1 MSQQQPS
8 STDVPS
14 AAAASSPLDNTL
26 RPLFYTKYSGPATG
40 NGFAEFVRRS
50 HPELTVASINE
61 WRGRQAAAQIHF
73 EQHRPTRYSS
83 VLAYRPNEDWQMD
96 LFTPDAAINYSD
108 EGGPRFVL
116 VVIDVFSRK
125 LLSLAPLQDKQAST
139 IAPILRG
146 VMDREG
152 SPTNINCDRGGEFAG
167 PVKALCNQRHVRLI
181 YSQRQEPNKN
191 AIVERFMRTLRAYI
205 TQQVSIRHDH
215 RWARFLNPHTRLI
228 VNTATGANQLVH
240 VDGIIDQYNK
250 KRQGTTRVEPD
261 TLRDE
266 LDVSRQRPNFVTHNL
281 EPGDRVRIRTGR
293 TSLVTSQT
301 GKRVQNT
308 FKKGPYHFSTRVH
321 TIRPKGPADRG
332 DKNKLYIQ
340 NTPKYFKPYELRRV
354 GSVQEGPGGTYPG
367 RIEAVKKGKKGTK
380 IVIKKKKVTARS
392 LSKKT
397 SSTSSSSK

>member
-1 MSQQQPS
+1 MSQPS

-14 AAAASSPLDNTL
+14 AASSPLDNTL

-40 NGFAEFVRRS
+40 NGFAEFVRRT
-50 HPELTVASINE
+50 HPELSVASINE

-83 VLAYRPNEDWQMD
+83 VLAYRPNEDWEAD

-139 IAPILRG
+139 IAPILRA

-191 AIVERFMRTLRAYI
+191 PIVERFMRTLRAYI
-205 TQQVSIRHDH
+205 TQQVTIRHDH
-215 RWARFLNPHTRLI
+215 RWAGFLNGI
-228 VNTATGANQLVH
+228 V
-240 VDGIIDQYNK
+240 DQYNN
-250 KRQGTTRVEPD
+250 KRHGTTRVDPD

-266 LDVSRQRPNFVTHNL
+266 LDVSRQRPNFVSHNL
-281 EPGDRVRIRTGR
+281 KPGDRVRIRTGR
-293 TSLVTSQT
+293 TSLVTSKA

-308 FKKGPYHFSTRVH
+308 FKKGPYQFSTRVH
-321 TIRPKGPADRG
+321 TIRPPGPADRR

-340 NTPKYFKPYELRRV
+340 NAPKYFKPYELRRV
-354 GSVQEGPGGTYPG
+354 GAVQEGPGGTYPG
-367 RIEAVKKGKKGTK
+367 RVEAVKKGKKGNK

-397 SSTSSSSK
+397 SSTSKSSK